1 MICSRRNDDKLL
13 RYNYKFI
20 PESNQVEISN
30 KDFYDVISYDL
41 AVRFMC
47 KQNADSS
54 GVENLN
60 ANAWRLLINSIDQ
73 NADYPRVKLVRR

>member
-1 MICSRRNDDKLL
+1 MTNNAETAENKVYSCIPDTLL
-13 RYNYKFI
+13 
-20 PESNQVEISN
+20 
-30 KDFYDVISYDL
+30 DFPNNLYYDVISYDL

-60 ANAWRLLINSIDQ
+60 ANAWRLLVNSIDQ